1 VALPVQVRRKRPPDC
16 LNTEL
21 PELRQSRRTIFQ
33 IDPEQNQR
41 FADTIWEEPSKRIWR
56 CGFRE
61 DGGAWRP
68 MTDQEAVAK
77 LLAHDIAGLETL
89 VRRYHTQ
96 AMQTAYLIVGDWAL
110 AEDVAQSAFVNAYER
125 IGRFDNTR
133 PFAPWFLRTV
143 VNIALKVSA
152 GRRELSLD
160 EQRESS
166 GLDIPATE
174 PGILQVL
181 EAAETREE
189 ILTAL
194 HKLSPDQRAAI
205 VMKYYL
211 DLSDLDAAARL
222 NVPAGTIRR
231 RLHDARK
238 RLRQLLPMH
247 RRE

>member
-1 VALPVQVRRKRPPDC
+1 
-16 LNTEL
+16 
-21 PELRQSRRTIFQ
+21 
-33 IDPEQNQR
+33 
-41 FADTIWEEPSKRIWR
+41 
-56 CGFRE
+56 
-61 DGGAWRP
+61 

-77 LLAHDIAGLETL
+77 LFAHDIAGLETL

-96 AMQTAYLIVGDWAL
+96 AIQTAYLIVGDWAL

-125 IGRFDNTR
+125 IGSFDNTR

-143 VNIALKVSA
+143 VNIALKMSA
-152 GRRELSLD
+152 GRRDLSLD

-166 GLDIPATE
+166 GLDLSAPG
-174 PGILQVL
+174 PGIVQIL

-189 ILTAL
+189 ILAAV

-238 RLRQLLPMH
+238 RLRQLLPTH
-247 RRE
+247 RGE

>member
-1 VALPVQVRRKRPPDC
+1 
-16 LNTEL
+16 
-21 PELRQSRRTIFQ
+21 
-33 IDPEQNQR
+33 
-41 FADTIWEEPSKRIWR
+41 
-56 CGFRE
+56 
-61 DGGAWRP
+61 

-77 LLAHDIAGLETL
+77 LHAHDIAGLETL

-96 AMQTAYLIVGDWAL
+96 AMQSAYLIVGDWAL

-125 IGRFDNTR
+125 IGSFDSTR

-160 EQRESS
+160 EHRESS
-166 GLDIPATE
+166 GLDIPAPE
-174 PGILQVL
+174 PGIVEVL

-189 ILTAL
+189 ILTAV

-211 DLSDLDAAARL
+211 NLSDLDAAARL
-222 NVPAGTIRR
+222 DVPAGTIRR

-238 RLRQLLPMH
+238 RLRQLLPTH
-247 RRE
+247 RGE